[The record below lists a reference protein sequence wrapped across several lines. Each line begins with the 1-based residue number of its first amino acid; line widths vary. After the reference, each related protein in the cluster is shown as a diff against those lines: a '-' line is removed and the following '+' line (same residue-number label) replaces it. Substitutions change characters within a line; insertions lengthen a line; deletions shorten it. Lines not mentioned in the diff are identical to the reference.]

1 MADNSAMDILK
12 GVQRLNLDL
21 DADPEPKLK
30 AKSAGAFLGSESR
43 EFEQDREEGIVGASA
58 EVLYGRSDGEG
69 QRGTNVD
76 FHDAVGMSGSSAF
89 GNSRPSSQLDIGDD
103 EDDFAMENFKIIQ
116 GKLRL
121 SSMEVLGS
129 DQGKPPVGRSG
140 SGLSSRRGAVTRTA
154 TTSASTTK
162 PWTVDELSIP
172 PSTLEFEVLPSRLLD
187 ADYGERKFSA
197 PVGTLDLQIPDEGNA
212 FSTHSESFV
221 AGLEQAKAER
231 DLSATREVDL
241 RPPSIDELSLKIQ
254 DDDSTSR
261 KRPSAQLDLEE
272 EDLVFPEGVVEEP
285 VRQSDRFDTLTN
297 SYGKFSAA
305 GVTDF
310 SSYPSQLPEY
320 SVSRKRRTT
329 DDRVDRYGNMTVD
342 KPINLSQLS
351 ELIYRVSTVCRAA
364 GIQEDVDTVETDL
377 LNCDLSVVL
386 SSMSSQLRRVE
397 KKNRFNA
404 IKMQHTWY
412 GEGSKIPDKQ
422 LFDNVSVHLRTK
434 FNEFKPAKGL
444 TVVLT
449 SAGGLYNNS
458 PMKHRWEVLDE
469 IGRGSSGVVYRA
481 RSKVLPGEYAAVKY
495 IDKKS
500 ADYSETKVCR
510 EVYCFH
516 IIQRAGGHENIVE
529 VYEVDEDDHFVYI
542 VMELLEGEELLN
554 RVSMA
559 GSYMENHSAAIVS
572 QIVEA
577 LAFVHSL
584 NIIHRDVK
592 AENFVFSTPARNSPI
607 KLIDFGVS
615 FYSHDYGSCH
625 GTELIGSALYL
636 APEMWERR
644 MYNQAVDMF
653 SLGILVHILLTG
665 SPPFNCMDLHDY
677 VHRIQDEDISLDG
690 NEWATISPLGKQFVS
705 DILQRDPEKRITS
718 REALEHAWLRAFD
731 YAAPEQSSHLGSVQ
745 KTLREFSVKCSVKKG
760 QGFLPPLSSAA
771 EAQVAIGALKLETK
785 KPSARSRRRTTFV
798 DEINELDASPYM
810 PDTPESE
817 KLLSSDPSTAP
828 VSDLRVPHR
837 KTDDETEQ
845 SGGETSAAGKSSG
858 GPQSGYLSSRSS
870 VPVASSNGDASSAS
884 AASGSNPSS
893 QKDSNPER
901 SGSVRGG
908 SFRRRRGRS
917 TTASEASG
925 RSGDELDKK
934 KSSRLGELILSFK
947 TADEGS
953 AEPISALMLGKDS
966 GTDGSTQET
975 NRHTPLSSI
984 ARFFS
989 KPWSSKSSGTRR
1001 I

>member
-1 MADNSAMDILK
+1 MADNSAMDILT

-21 DADPEPKLK
+21 DEDLEPKVK
-30 AKSAGAFLGSESR
+30 AKSAGALLGSVTQ
-43 EFEQDREEGIVGASA
+43 EFEQDREEGIVRASA
-58 EVLYGRSDGEG
+58 EVLHRRSDGEG
-69 QRGTNVD
+69 EPGTNVD
-76 FHDAVGMSGSSAF
+76 FHDAVARSRSSAF

-103 EDDFAMENFKIIQ
+103 EDDFTMENFKLIQ

-121 SSMEVLGS
+121 SSIDALGS
-129 DQGKPPVGRSG
+129 DLGKPPVGRSG
-140 SGLSSRRGAVTRTA
+140 SGLSSRTGAVTRTGT
-154 TTSASTTK
+154 TTSASTIK
-162 PWTVDELSIP
+162 PSTVDELSIP
-172 PSTLEFEVLPSRLLD
+172 PSTLEFDVVPSRLLYSD
-187 ADYGERKFSA
+187 LGERKSSA
-197 PVGTLDLQIPDEGNA
+197 PVRTLNLQIPDEGNA
-212 FSTHSESFV
+212 FSTHSQNFIP
-221 AGLEQAKAER
+221 GLDQAKAER
-231 DLSATREVDL
+231 DLSATREVEL

-254 DDDSTSR
+254 DDDSSSR

-272 EDLVFPEGVVEEP
+272 EDLIFPEAVAAEP
-285 VRQSDRFDTLTN
+285 VRQSDRFDTLTY
-297 SYGKFSAA
+297 SYSKFSAA
-305 GVTDF
+305 GGTDF
-310 SSYPSQLPEY
+310 GSYPSQLPEY

-329 DDRVDRYGNMTVD
+329 DDHVDRYGNMIVD
-342 KPINLSQLS
+342 KPINLSQLN
-351 ELIYRVSTVCRAA
+351 ELIYRISTVCRAA
-364 GIQEDVDTVETDL
+364 GIQEDMDAVDTDL
-377 LNCDLSVVL
+377 LNCDLGNVL
-386 SSMSSQLRRVE
+386 SSMSRQLRRVE

-458 PMKHRWEVLDE
+458 PMKRRWEVLEE

-495 IDKKS
+495 IDKNS

-529 VYEVDEDDHFVYI
+529 VYEVDEDDRFVYI

-636 APEMWERR
+636 APEMWQRR

-690 NEWATISPLGKQFVS
+690 NEWVSISQLGKQFVR
-705 DILQRDPEKRITS
+705 DILQRDPEKRMES
-718 REALEHAWLRAFD
+718 RQALEHAWLKAFD
-731 YAAPEQSSHLGSVQ
+731 SAPEQSSHLGSVQ
-745 KTLREFSVKCSVKKG
+745 KTLREFSVQCSVKKG
-760 QGFLPPLSSAA
+760 RGFLPPLSSAA
-771 EAQVAIGALKLETK
+771 EAQMVIGALKVEMK
-785 KPSARSRRRTTFV
+785 KPSVRSGRRTTFV
-798 DEINELDASPYM
+798 DDVKDLNDSPYM

-817 KLLSSDPSTAP
+817 KVPSSDPSTAP
-828 VSDLRVPHR
+828 VGDLRFPQR
-837 KTDDETEQ
+837 KVDDETEQ
-845 SGGETSAAGKSSG
+845 SGGETDAAGKSSG
-858 GPQSGYLSSRSS
+858 GPYSGYLSSRSS
-870 VPVASSNGDASSAS
+870 LPLTSSNGDASSAS
-884 AASGSNPSS
+884 GSNPNSR
-893 QKDSNPER
+893 KDSNHGK
-901 SGSVRGG
+901 SQGSFRAG
-908 SFRRRRGRS
+908 SFRRRLGKS
-917 TTASEASG
+917 AASEASG
-925 RSGDELDKK
+925 QSGDELDRK
-934 KSSRLGELILSFK
+934 KSSRLGELRLSFRN
-947 TADEGS
+947 AIEGS
-953 AEPISALMLGKDS
+953 SEPVSPLNLGKES
-966 GTDGSTQET
+966 GTDDSPPET
-975 NRHTPLSSI
+975 HRHTPLSSLT
-984 ARFFS
+984 RFFS
-989 KPWSSKSSGTRR
+989 RPWSSKSSQSSAP
-1001 I
+1001 